1 MPYNE
6 TSPVEIL
13 RLNEEYYLLCF
24 ESFVFLCLYT
34 YYLKF
39 DTCLT
44 VIHLHVPA
52 VSDVSNS
59 SWADIQPYVIGSYS
73 LEPLSLGMKQRLI
86 LQYLT
91 PMGEYQE
98 VYKTFIA

>member
-1 MPYNE
+1 M
-6 TSPVEIL
+6 
-13 RLNEEYYLLCF
+13 CCA
-24 ESFVFLCLYT
+24 VFPGGIYCDGCCLV
-34 YYLKF
+34 
-39 DTCLT
+39 CC
-44 VIHLHVPA
+44 A

-59 SWADIQPYVIGSYS
+59 SWAEIQPYVIGSYS

-98 VYKTFIA
+98 VCAASRSNLHLIPLD